1 MPDATPAWA
10 SPLVMFTYC
19 LGQGLIAAGV
29 VVADRLR
36 TTTETPETAGV
47 TP

>member
-1 MPDATPAWA
+1 
-10 SPLVMFTYC
+10 MFTYC

-29 VVADRLR
+29 IVADRLR
-36 TTTETPETAGV
+36 TVDDTAETAGA